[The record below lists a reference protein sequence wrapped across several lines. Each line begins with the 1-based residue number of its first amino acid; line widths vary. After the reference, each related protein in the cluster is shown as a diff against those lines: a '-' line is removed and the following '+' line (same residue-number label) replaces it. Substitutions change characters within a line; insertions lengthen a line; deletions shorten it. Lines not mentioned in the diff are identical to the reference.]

1 MRVKKH
7 IVDLTKIS
15 IGYLVANIMKLRKNN
30 RDVWLIS
37 ERRDEAEDNGYH
49 LYKYIRENH
58 PEQKAYYIID
68 KNSKAYERIEK
79 YETVI
84 QHNSLKHYIY
94 YFLSDKHIS
103 AFQFFGVP
111 ETPFLWRLEEA
122 RKVKKKKV
130 FLQHGI
136 TKEML
141 PFLTYK
147 RTNYK
152 IFICG
157 AKPEY
162 EYIRDNYGYPNE
174 NVKYLGFCRFDNLHN
189 YSENNQILIMPTWRQ
204 WLGMTNEDTDV
215 EKDEECFKNSDYFK
229 TYKSL
234 INNEKL
240 ESVLKENNTEL
251 IFYPHPEMQRF
262 IKFFNCYSEN
272 IKIAK
277 REENNLQ
284 ELLKKSK
291 ILITDYSSIAFDFA
305 YMKKPLIYYQFD
317 KDSYYKNHFK
327 KGYFD
332 CERDGFGPVI
342 ILENELID
350 YIENLLENNIDTHE
364 YISKSEKF
372 FEIYDINN
380 CKRTYDAICNI

>member
-15 IGYLVANIMKLRKNN
+15 IGYVVANIMKLKKNN

-58 PEQKAYYIID
+58 QGQKVYYIID
-68 KNSKAYERIEK
+68 KKSKAYKRIKK
-79 YETVI
+79 YKTII

-111 ETPFLWRLEEA
+111 ETPFLWRLEKKGII
-122 RKVKKKKV
+122 RKKKI

-136 TKEML
+136 TQSNL
-141 PFLTYK
+141 SFLKYNNTQY
-147 RTNYK
+147 RL
-152 IFICG
+152 FVCG
-157 AKPEY
+157 AKNEY
-162 EYIRDNYGYPNE
+162 EYIKKEFGYPKE
-174 NVKYLGFCRFDNLHN
+174 NLEYLGFCRFDNLHN
-189 YSENNQILIMPTWRQ
+189 YKEKNQILIMPTWRQ
-204 WLGMTNEDTDV
+204 WLGMTSEDRNIEAD
-215 EKDEECFKNSDYFK
+215 EKEFLNSNYFK
-229 TYKSL
+229 TYNSL
-234 INNEKL
+234 INNDSLDRILEK
-240 ESVLKENNTEL
+240 NNIKL
-251 IFYPHPEMQRF
+251 LFYPHPEMQRF
-262 IKFFNCYSEN
+262 IKFFKCKSKN
-272 IKIAK
+272 IKITR

-284 ELLKKSK
+284 ELLKESK
-291 ILITDYSSIAFDFA
+291 MLITDYSSIAFDFA

-317 KDSYYKNHFK
+317 KDIYYKNHFK

-342 ILENELID
+342 TLENELIKF
-350 YIENLLENNIDTHE
+350 IGNTLEKNIDSPN
-364 YISKSEKF
+364 YVSRSEKF
-372 FEIYDINN
+372 FEIHDINN
-380 CKRTYDAICNI
+380 CKRTYEKICNI